1 MKSVSL
7 AILALISTAQAVRV
21 STPDGS
27 PVYVSEFHF
36 NEDPHSAPNPV
47 SGKPYLTSTQ
57 AKLVANGQF
66 QLAREPAPIV
76 PQHNPFAPEPIYAF
90 PYVHDPARTTMFPAN
105 SVLIQQ
111 KSDMKWTQTADLG
124 ELDDHATLLRESD
137 RDYSVGKSKFHG
149 WTNPLG
155 W

>member
-47 SGKPYLTSTQ
+47 AGKPYLTSTQ
-57 AKLVANGQF
+57 AKLVANG
-66 QLAREPAPIV
+66 
-76 PQHNPFAPEPIYAF
+76 
-90 PYVHDPARTTMFPAN
+90 
-105 SVLIQQ
+105 
-111 KSDMKWTQTADLG
+111 
-124 ELDDHATLLRESD
+124 
-137 RDYSVGKSKFHG
+137 
-149 WTNPLG
+149 
-155 W
+155 